1 MHKSLIFTEAGITIR
16 ALQGFTTKTRTL
28 REKRKS
34 RKGQKK
40 KEKRTRIRAHLKAR
54 ARRAADITVIREVQA
69 SKCSALTTIH
79 FFVDLNHAV
88 RSFYEHNVI
97 PA

>member
-16 ALQGFTTKTRTL
+16 ALQGFTTKTKTL

-40 KEKRTRIRAHLKAR
+40 KEKRTRIHP
-54 ARRAADITVIREVQA
+54 
-69 SKCSALTTIH
+69 
-79 FFVDLNHAV
+79 
-88 RSFYEHNVI
+88 RSSQSTGEESGGHHSYSRSPGF
-97 PA
+97 

>member
-16 ALQGFTTKTRTL
+16 ALQGFTTKTKTL

-40 KEKRTRIRAHLKAR
+40 GKEDTH
-54 ARRAADITVIREVQA
+54 T
-69 SKCSALTTIH
+69 SALVAKHGRGERRTSQL
-79 FFVDLNHAV
+79 FEKSRLLNVV
-88 RSFYEHNVI
+88 R
-97 PA
+97 